1 MNSEQPERG
10 LVTVVM
16 ATYNMAHY
24 LPQAVG
30 SALAQTYPA
39 VEVQI
44 VDDGSTDNTPEV
56 IEQLQRDP
64 RVRAYR
70 QPNGGQA
77 KAKNQGVLRARG
89 EYIAF
94 LDADDAWLPNKL
106 ELQLPLL
113 QRDPE
118 VGVVYSSIE
127 YMDGNGARN
136 GRPEARLHRGMVS
149 GQLLLENFVPFPTSV
164 VRRECLH
171 EVGLFDET
179 FGMGIDYDLWL
190 RMSARYRF
198 DYVAEPTA
206 LYRVWEGQ
214 MSKNY
219 RRRYEAGITIMR
231 RFLEQHPGLIPE
243 RLVRRAW
250 AHTYVGRGNTVLW
263 QEGRMAEAFADYW
276 RGLRYDPSY
285 FHAWRSIL
293 RALVTQRAPK

>member
-1 MNSEQPERG
+1 MNNEQPQRG

-16 ATYNMAHY
+16 ATYNMARY
-24 LPQAVG
+24 LPQAVA
-30 SALAQTYPA
+30 SVLAQTYPA

-56 IEQLQRDP
+56 TEQLQKDP

-89 EYIAF
+89 EYVAF

-106 ELQLPLL
+106 ELQIPLL
-113 QRDPE
+113 ERDPD

-127 YMDGNGARN
+127 YMDGNGVRN
-136 GRPEARLHRGMVS
+136 GRPEARLYRGAVS

-164 VRRECLH
+164 VRRRCLD

-219 RRRYEAGITIMR
+219 RRRYEAGIAIMQ
-231 RFLEQHPGLIPE
+231 RFLEQHPGVIPD

-250 AHTYVGRGNTVLW
+250 AHTYVGRGNTMLW
-263 QEGRMAEAFADYW
+263 QEGRMSEAFRDYL
-276 RGLRYDPSY
+276 RGLRHDPSY

-293 RALVTQRAPK
+293 RALVTHRAPK